1 MNFNTYYEKYKNI
14 IHYLLKSYN
23 ISYDYD
29 EFYQL
34 LLIRMWELIERYDDK
49 HQLPLSKYLF
59 YRLRF
64 YLIDLFR
71 QRGKQE
77 PSLTLETTTNIYAS
91 ESMEEQVLTADL
103 LMTFEPLLA
112 PLEQQW
118 LRLRL
123 QGYQQAEIAKQL
135 QRSVSSVKLYR
146 RSVLKKYQQF
156 MSKAEVYI
164 MLDKNQLLYVM
175 TQPDLERLTRCEF
188 VSHSYLYPGSL
199 NKVLNYLISSSR
211 LDIKHQ
217 IATSKNLLHINKLVP
232 IYVNQHLTLFPIRQ
246 QRAPLQIYINAHQI
260 RGLTSKGSRTLIY
273 FSARKQLLV
282 DEGYTLIR
290 KKWLESLSLATFYNQ
305 DIEL

>member
-1 MNFNTYYEKYKNI
+1 
-14 IHYLLKSYN
+14 
-23 ISYDYD
+23 
-29 EFYQL
+29 
-34 LLIRMWELIERYDDK
+34 MWELIERYDDN

-77 PSLTLETTTNIYAS
+77 PSLTLETTTNIYTS

-103 LMTFEPLLA
+103 LKTFEPLLA

-156 MSKAEVYI
+156 MSKAEV
-164 MLDKNQLLYVM
+164 
-175 TQPDLERLTRCEF
+175 
-188 VSHSYLYPGSL
+188 
-199 NKVLNYLISSSR
+199 
-211 LDIKHQ
+211 
-217 IATSKNLLHINKLVP
+217 
-232 IYVNQHLTLFPIRQ
+232 
-246 QRAPLQIYINAHQI
+246 
-260 RGLTSKGSRTLIY
+260 
-273 FSARKQLLV
+273 
-282 DEGYTLIR
+282 
-290 KKWLESLSLATFYNQ
+290 
-305 DIEL
+305 

>member
-34 LLIRMWELIERYDDK
+34 LLIRMWELIERYDDN

-103 LMTFEPLLA
+103 LKTFEPLLA

-123 QGYQQAEIAKQL
+123 QGYQQAEIANQL

-156 MSKAEVYI
+156 MSKAEV
-164 MLDKNQLLYVM
+164 
-175 TQPDLERLTRCEF
+175 
-188 VSHSYLYPGSL
+188 
-199 NKVLNYLISSSR
+199 
-211 LDIKHQ
+211 
-217 IATSKNLLHINKLVP
+217 
-232 IYVNQHLTLFPIRQ
+232 
-246 QRAPLQIYINAHQI
+246 
-260 RGLTSKGSRTLIY
+260 
-273 FSARKQLLV
+273 
-282 DEGYTLIR
+282 
-290 KKWLESLSLATFYNQ
+290 
-305 DIEL
+305 

>member
-1 MNFNTYYEKYKNI
+1 
-14 IHYLLKSYN
+14 
-23 ISYDYD
+23 
-29 EFYQL
+29 
-34 LLIRMWELIERYDDK
+34 MWELIERYDDK
-49 HQLPLSKYLF
+49 RQLPLSKYLF

-156 MSKAEVYI
+156 MSKAEV
-164 MLDKNQLLYVM
+164 
-175 TQPDLERLTRCEF
+175 
-188 VSHSYLYPGSL
+188 
-199 NKVLNYLISSSR
+199 
-211 LDIKHQ
+211 
-217 IATSKNLLHINKLVP
+217 
-232 IYVNQHLTLFPIRQ
+232 
-246 QRAPLQIYINAHQI
+246 
-260 RGLTSKGSRTLIY
+260 
-273 FSARKQLLV
+273 
-282 DEGYTLIR
+282 
-290 KKWLESLSLATFYNQ
+290 
-305 DIEL
+305 